1 LAIFVLTIALI
12 IGLVFCAAPFL
23 VQRIASMAE
32 KRIGKANKPNAVAL
46 RYALKNICS
55 LKLLH
60 NISRLCALIV
70 GVILTVCSIF
80 VSVRGQMK
88 NFEVM
93 FNADYV
99 IFNSTDACY
108 GKAQDCESTENV
120 YRAYVNQA
128 SLGIVISADDASVCA
143 DWLKFDDQPKGN
155 EAFISSG
162 IARSNDLGVGD
173 SVCVTLGGV
182 EYELVVSRIV
192 SAGSNYIGINC
203 EDMGI
208 PYNML
213 LVQGKSDA
221 LRAELLSELSEA
233 TASELAPIAE
243 VDTIFEQYL
252 DAVDIYIDAVKIL
265 LIVLVVFSLIGITD
279 VFYESLRA
287 RREEFELYRISGMT
301 RQEVRTMKAS
311 ELTVTVI
318 LGLAI
323 GIFAFIITAFA
334 VNLGMTARGM
344 EFFLAIISL
353 F

>member
-1 LAIFVLTIALI
+1 
-12 IGLVFCAAPFL
+12 
-23 VQRIASMAE
+23 
-32 KRIGKANKPNAVAL
+32 
-46 RYALKNICS
+46 
-55 LKLLH
+55 
-60 NISRLCALIV
+60 
-70 GVILTVCSIF
+70 
-80 VSVRGQMK
+80 
-88 NFEVM
+88 
-93 FNADYV
+93 
-99 IFNSTDACY
+99 
-108 GKAQDCESTENV
+108 
-120 YRAYVNQA
+120 
-128 SLGIVISADDASVCA
+128 
-143 DWLKFDDQPKGN
+143 
-155 EAFISSG
+155 
-162 IARSNDLGVGD
+162 
-173 SVCVTLGGV
+173 
-182 EYELVVSRIV
+182 
-192 SAGSNYIGINC
+192 
-203 EDMGI
+203 
-208 PYNML
+208 ML

-221 LRAELLSELSEA
+221 LRSELLSELSEA

-318 LGLAI
+318 LGLVI

-344 EFFLAIISL
+344 EFFLGIISL